1 MHAQHWRTRGESLA
15 QPILTR
21 CSPTTSEHA
30 QPFPCPA
37 KVGRLARFFRW
48 LAPLLLAQCGNST
61 PPRPP
66 ETAPSLASVGS
77 AAPPAESAHPADRRT
92 GLPPTQRRPSAT
104 DYHGVHVSDDYA
116 WLENPSDPDVKGWI
130 ASERTYLH
138 RFLDGLP
145 DRSAIHE
152 RVAELLASSST
163 AYFSV
168 RRAGRR
174 FFAIKDQPPKQ
185 QRFLVL
191 LRAVDAP
198 VSERTLVDP
207 NEIDPSG
214 GTTIDFFVPS
224 LDGRRV
230 AVSLSKRGSESG
242 AVSVYDVA
250 SGKALGD
257 IVPRVNGGTAGGSVA
272 WSSDGNGF
280 FYTRY
285 PHDGERPAADLDFYQ
300 QIYFHK
306 IGTDPSTDRYSLGK
320 DFPRI
325 AEIELETSE
334 SGRFTLARVANGDG
348 GEFAFYVRG
357 PEGKWADVS
366 QFSDKAVHAQ
376 FGRDDSLYI
385 ISTAAKRGQVLR
397 LVPATAPIAKARI
410 VVPESEV
417 VIDSIVPTA
426 THLYVV
432 DRIGG
437 PSQIRVFPLPR
448 SNGAAPD
455 AARTAK
461 VVPLLP
467 VSSVEEIAALAGDAL
482 LFRNESYLEPQ
493 GWYRYDPATGK
504 TVKTA
509 LFRTTIADM
518 SNAEVTRDTC
528 TSKDGTKV
536 PISIL
541 RRKETKYDGG
551 NITLLT
557 GYGGY
562 GINVSPRFRTI
573 HRLWL
578 DQGGIFAEANL
589 RGGGEFGE
597 EWHLAGN
604 LTRKQNVFDDLYAC
618 AKLLVDS
625 RATGPEHLAITGGSN
640 GGLLMGAEIVQ
651 HPEMFRAVVSRVG
664 IYDMLHV
671 ENTPN
676 GAFNV
681 TEFGTV
687 KDPDQFRALYAYSPL
702 HNVKDGV
709 KYPSILFVTGANDPR
724 VDPYNSRKMTARLRA
739 ATTSDNP
746 ILLRTSSETG
756 HGQGKPLGAEVEELT
771 DSYAFLLHELGVTFR
786 P

>member
-1 MHAQHWRTRGESLA
+1 MKRTKRFL
-15 QPILTR
+15 PWLV
-21 CSPTTSEHA
+21 
-30 QPFPCPA
+30 PFVL
-37 KVGRLARFFRW
+37 VG
-48 LAPLLLAQCGNST
+48 CGSST

-66 ETAPSLASVGS
+66 EAAATAAVGS
-77 AAPPAESAHPADRRT
+77 STAADSAHSADDHRKGIAPPSTP
-92 GLPPTQRRPSAT
+92 RRPTVT
-104 DYHGVHVSDDYA
+104 DYHGVHVTDDYG
-116 WLENPSDPDVKGWI
+116 WLENPTDPEVKAWI
-130 ASERTYLH
+130 ATESGYFHSYL
-138 RFLDGLP
+138 DALP
-145 DRSAIHE
+145 DRPAIHE
-152 RVAELLASSST
+152 RVAELVAAPSP
-163 AYFSV
+163 AYFGI
-168 RRAGRR
+168 RRAGQR
-174 FFAIKDQPPKQ
+174 FFAIKDEPPKQ
-185 QRFLVL
+185 QRFLVSL
-191 LRAVDAP
+191 HSVDAP
-198 VSERTLVDP
+198 IDERILVDP

-214 GTTIDFFVPS
+214 KTSIDFFVPS
-224 LDGRRV
+224 LDGKKV

-250 SGKALGD
+250 TGKALGD
-257 IVPRVNGGTAGGSVA
+257 VVSRVNGGTARGSVA
-272 WSSDGNGF
+272 WTSDGSGF

-285 PHDGERPAADLDFYQ
+285 PHESERPTADLDFYQ

-306 IGTDPSTDRYSLGK
+306 IGTDPGTDTYALGK

-357 PEGKWADVS
+357 RDGRWSQVA
-366 QFSDKAVHAQ
+366 QFSDKAVNAK
-376 FGRDDSLYI
+376 FGRDDSLYVI
-385 ISTAAKRGQVLR
+385 ATIARRGQVLR
-397 LVPATAPIAKARI
+397 LVPPTAPISKARI

-417 VIDSIVPTA
+417 VIDNIVPT
-426 THLYVV
+426 TSHLYVI

-437 PSQIRVFPLPR
+437 PSQVRVFPLSR
-448 SNGAAPD
+448 SNGATSDVSRAP
-455 AARTAK
+455 RL
-461 VVPLLP
+461 VPLLP
-467 VSSVEEIAALAGDAL
+467 VSSVWDIEALAGDAV

-493 GWYRYDPATGK
+493 GWYRYDPKTGQ
-504 TVKTA
+504 TIKTA
-509 LFRTTIADM
+509 LFRTSTADM
-518 SNAEVTRDTC
+518 SDSEVTRDTC
-528 TSKDGTKV
+528 TSKDGTKI

-541 RRKETKYDGG
+541 RRKGTKYDGN
-551 NITLLT
+551 NIALLT

-562 GINVSPRFRTI
+562 GINVSPHFRAV

-578 DQGGIFAEANL
+578 DKGGIFAEANL

-597 EWHLAGN
+597 DWHLAGN

-625 RATGPEHLAITGGSN
+625 HATRSERLAITGGSN

-687 KDPDQFRALYAYSPL
+687 KDPDQFRALYSYSPL
-702 HNVKDGV
+702 HNVKDGAG
-709 KYPSILFVTGANDPR
+709 YPSVLFVTGANDPR
-724 VDPYNSRKMTARLRA
+724 VDPYNSRKMTAGIRA
-739 ATTSDNP
+739 ATTSDHP
-746 ILLRTSSETG
+746 IFLRTNSDTG

-771 DSYAFLLHELGVTFR
+771 DSYAFLLHELGVTLK
-786 P
+786 PK